1 MVIYKTDVPDSDNVY
16 TIDGDWISVE
26 SSYGIIK
33 FRIPK
38 KKDEAPLFLR
48 LFGVEGE
55 PTRDEID
62 RLLEAVAYMR
72 HRPFGM
78 PEKDYEEHIASI
90 LGMKYGKYMEKR
102 RKGEIRY
109 VLKEKTGRNKNEY
122 YRA

>member
-16 TIDGDWISVE
+16 TIDGEWISVE

-48 LFGVEGE
+48 LFGYKGE

-72 HRPFGM
+72 HRPIGM
-78 PEKDYEEHIASI
+78 PEKDYEEKIAVI
-90 LGMKYGKYMEKR
+90 LGMKYGKYMEKKR
-102 RKGEIRY
+102 RGEIQY
-109 VLKEKTGRNKNEY
+109 FMKEQR
-122 YRA
+122 R